1 MSSMQIFVISACAFL
16 GFFIVSTMMGAKKS
30 DRDEEN
36 GDPREAKTYGAPK
49 GASRRDRS
57 GERRNASG
65 RGTDEPTM
73 GFHSSAR
80 WPTVLGVSSDAPD
93 EQVRSAYRALIQKYH
108 PDKVANLG
116 EEFQVMAE
124 QKSREINEA
133 YAEYNRSIKR

>member
-30 DRDEEN
+30 DRNEED

-49 GASRRDRS
+49 GASRRDRT
-57 GERRNASG
+57 GERRNTSG
-65 RGTDEPTM
+65 RGADETTM
-73 GFHSSAR
+73 GLHSSAR
-80 WPTVLGVSSDAPD
+80 WPTVLGVPSDAPD

-116 EEFQVMAE
+116 KEFQAMAE
-124 QKSREINEA
+124 EKSREINEA
-133 YAEYNRSIKR
+133 YAEYNRSIQR